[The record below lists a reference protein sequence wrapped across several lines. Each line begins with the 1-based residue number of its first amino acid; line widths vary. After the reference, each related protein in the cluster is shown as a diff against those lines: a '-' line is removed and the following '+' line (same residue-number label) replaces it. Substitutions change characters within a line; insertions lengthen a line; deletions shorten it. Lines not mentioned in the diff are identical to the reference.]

1 MSQYL
6 TEEEILKYCT
16 SQAGVNTGDV
26 TIASH
31 LIDGYLGKTFGV
43 NEISE
48 TVNVNQRHR
57 GKLVHTPV
65 VEVKAITEL
74 VITPLGVTRQEISL
88 DKLIFDIENDGYFT
102 YIARTSPFAYSFMD
116 NMCSQNCRARRLEVT
131 YTYGY
136 NIIPEDIKIVC
147 AMLAQNIR
155 QMQTFAGFK
164 KLNTLDYTVEMAN
177 PSFFTSDMRIIL
189 DKYR

>member
-88 DKLIFDIENDGYFT
+88 DKLILDIESDGYFT
-102 YIARTSPFAYSFMD
+102 YIAKISPRTVS
-116 NMCSQNCRARRLEVT
+116 
-131 YTYGY
+131 
-136 NIIPEDIKIVC
+136 
-147 AMLAQNIR
+147 
-155 QMQTFAGFK
+155 
-164 KLNTLDYTVEMAN
+164 
-177 PSFFTSDMRIIL
+177 
-189 DKYR
+189 